1 MLVSTSMAFTEYYGV
16 LFPSK
21 FIAVAFIRS
30 WHAHRDYDIF
40 VNSSIPYFA
49 TVVLWLYKVSLL
61 RLASKQAEGL
71 IFVVSLYAGMLV
83 RLKVIWM

>member
-1 MLVSTSMAFTEYYGV
+1 MLISTSMAFAEYYGV

-21 FIAVAFIRS
+21 FIAVAFSRS
-30 WHAHRDYDIF
+30 WHAHRDHDIF
-40 VNSSIPYFA
+40 VNSSISYFA
-49 TVVLWLYKVSLL
+49 TVLLWLYKFSYL

-71 IFVVSLYAGMLV
+71 SFVVSLYAGMLV

>member
-1 MLVSTSMAFTEYYGV
+1 MLVSSSMAFTEYYGV

-21 FIAVAFIRS
+21 FIAVAFSRS
-30 WHAHRDYDIF
+30 WHAHRDCDIF
-40 VNSSIPYFA
+40 VNSSISYFA

>member
-21 FIAVAFIRS
+21 FIAVAFSRS

-40 VNSSIPYFA
+40 VNSSISYFA